1 MEDLREEISAIEAEI
16 NAMKSL
22 LANSD
27 YEIIKLA
34 ESLADC
40 NSSTEIVKA
49 IKAFWGDYQAIVEKR
64 RSWRERIRELQA
76 EADEKAEALSALE
89 QEEIVRLAAEK
100 EAERL
105 RQEEL
110 AAEEQS
116 EPEHE
121 SQAEND
127 SEPEKDKVESTE
139 TDNEATISDNNNTAK
154 DGVLDIEGDE
164 EFADVD
170 DVLSDMFAGDDN

>member
-1 MEDLREEISAIEAEI
+1 
-16 NAMKSL
+16 MKSL

-76 EADEKAEALSALE
+76 EADEMAEALSALE
-89 QEEIVRLAAEK
+89 QEEIARLAAE
-100 EAERL
+100 EETERI

-116 EPEHE
+116 ESEHE
-121 SQAEND
+121 SQAENE
-127 SEPEKDKVESTE
+127 SESKTEEAESPE
-139 TDNEATISDNNNTAK
+139 TDSDTTIQDNNNTAK
-154 DGVLDIEGDE
+154 NSVFDIESDE